1 MSGLK
6 IDAND
11 LAKTVD
17 GLLQKFGE
25 TAEVCLSQAVWD
37 TAKDVVKE
45 LKKGGGYS
53 GGEDY
58 NKGWSRT
65 MTRKRLYSQ
74 ATIYNKTRPELTS
87 WLEKGH
93 AKRNGGRTRSFPH
106 IAPVNDRVP
115 DLFTDN
121 FTDLLAEELIN
132 NL

>member
-11 LAKTVD
+11 LAKTVS
-17 GLLQKFGE
+17 GLLEKFGE
-25 TAEVCLSQAVWD
+25 TAEVCLSQAIWQ
-37 TAKDVVKE
+37 TAGDAVKE
-45 LKKGGGYS
+45 LKKGGGYQ
-53 GGEDY
+53 GGQDY

-87 WLEKGH
+87 WLEFGH
-93 AKRNGGRTRSFPH
+93 AKRNGGRTRAFPH
-106 IAPVNDRVP
+106 IAPVNEAIP
-115 DLFTDN
+115 DIFVDN

-132 NL
+132 NR